1 MLSTYSESLVQAFLF
16 QQSCILHRDM
26 HNPYNSMLNLQQ
38 NIINLAC
45 SGHWCQVSRLFVLLF
60 ILIFHHFVFW
70 MLLNAAWKLGV
81 LVSRKGVGEWRPQW
95 MEGEHGKYHLVCQKP
110 THFDSWTVGERIIG
124 VLHLIL
130 HKYIYVTIPLVALCL
145 QRCVNLLFQSVFFYL
160 SAIANCSSSCYRGN
174 IDVPPPWAFLLF
186 IHHPTLLH
194 NLKHT
199 VFLVLVGWVLY
210 LSPAGPAKCFKH
222 FLIFG
227 LWVSAGFCNEWFD
240 WKMQHEDVPLGHLS
254 PLWPSVTH
262 SH

>member
-38 NIINLAC
+38 NVMNLAC

-60 ILIFHHFVFW
+60 ILIFHHFLFW

-95 MEGEHGKYHLVCQKP
+95 MEGKCGKYHLVCQKP

-145 QRCVNLLFQSVFFYL
+145 QRCVNLLFQSVFFFICL
-160 SAIANCSSSCYRGN
+160 QLQIVQVVVTVATLMCLHHEHSFCSFITQPSSTTWN
-174 IDVPPPWAFLLF
+174 ILF
-186 IHHPTLLH
+186 SL
-194 NLKHT
+194 
-199 VFLVLVGWVLY
+199 FW
-210 LSPAGPAKCFKH
+210 
-222 FLIFG
+222 
-227 LWVSAGFCNEWFD
+227 
-240 WKMQHEDVPLGHLS
+240 
-254 PLWPSVTH
+254 
-262 SH
+262 